1 MGSRPEQLEGDEV
14 VAVILERMDTI
25 ALEEPS
31 VGLKRSQAMASMEA
45 AGWNRLVVVLSEQ
58 HITEEE
64 GSCNASAVVG
74 EDGDDAVAAVDAIT

>member
-1 MGSRPEQLEGDEV
+1 MHRKEMGSRPEQLEGDEV

-45 AGWNRLVVVLSEQ
+45 AG
-58 HITEEE
+58 
-64 GSCNASAVVG
+64 
-74 EDGDDAVAAVDAIT
+74 